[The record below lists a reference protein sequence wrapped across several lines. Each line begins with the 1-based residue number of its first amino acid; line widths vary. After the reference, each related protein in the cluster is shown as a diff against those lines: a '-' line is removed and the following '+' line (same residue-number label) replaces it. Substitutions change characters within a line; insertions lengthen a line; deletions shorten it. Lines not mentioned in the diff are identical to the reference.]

1 MLESGEIKTF
11 VRIQD
16 LVIMTTE
23 VPMPDMFPVLC
34 VMDEEDY
41 PRALTILS
49 ELESSE
55 EKTAPE
61 ETAKGIF
68 VVGVAL
74 IFGGFAAGKS
84 V

>member
-11 VRIQD
+11 VRNQD

-23 VPMPDMFPVLC
+23 VPMPDMLPVLC

-55 EKTAPE
+55 EKQHPKKPRKAYSLLGSP
-61 ETAKGIF
+61 
-68 VVGVAL
+68 
-74 IFGGFAAGKS
+74 
-84 V
+84 

>member
-11 VRIQD
+11 VHIQD

-41 PRALTILS
+41 PYALTILS
-49 ELESSE
+49 ERKRLSKRRSRR
-55 EKTAPE
+55 
-61 ETAKGIF
+61 
-68 VVGVAL
+68 L
-74 IFGGFAAGKS
+74 
-84 V
+84 

>member
-1 MLESGEIKTF
+1 MLESGGIKTF
-11 VRIQD
+11 VRNQD

-23 VPMPDMFPVLC
+23 VPIPDMFPVLC

-61 ETAKGIF
+61 ETTKGIF
-68 VVGVAL
+68 VV
-74 IFGGFAAGKS
+74 GFAAGKS

>member
-1 MLESGEIKTF
+1 MLESGGIKTF
-11 VRIQD
+11 VRNQD

-23 VPMPDMFPVLC
+23 VPIPDMFPVLC

-55 EKTAPE
+55 EKAAPE
-61 ETAKGIF
+61 ETTKGIF
-68 VVGVAL
+68 VV
-74 IFGGFAAGKS
+74 GFAAGKS